1 MPIPRRTL
9 LSVALLG
16 AAMPAAAAAED
27 ARKAERALG
36 SPGAPQIVT
45 EWFSLTCSHCAAFA
59 LGTLPEIQA
68 RWIAP
73 GKLRWVFRDLPTD
86 QTALL
91 AAQVARYLPPDRYEA
106 FLNALFASQDR
117 WAFASAGR
125 SEDALW
131 TLANAAGMERATF
144 AKAAADTDLRNWI
157 LAQSMD
163 AEKRWHVDATPSFL
177 VNGKLYAGA
186 MTASEFASLLAS

>member
-1 MPIPRRTL
+1 MPIARRTL
-9 LSVALLG
+9 LSVAIMGLAL
-16 AAMPAAAAAED
+16 PAVAAAED
-27 ARKAERALG
+27 ARKAERSLG
-36 SPGAPQIVT
+36 SADASQTVT

-59 LGTLPEIQA
+59 LQTLPEIQA

-73 GKLRWVFRDLPTD
+73 GKLRWVFHDLPTD

-91 AAQVARYLPPDRYEA
+91 AAQVARYLPPDRYDA

-117 WAFASAGR
+117 WAFSSAGHP
-125 SEDALW
+125 EEQLW
-131 TLANAAGMERATF
+131 NLAKAAGMERSTF
-144 AKAAADTDLRNWI
+144 DKAAADTDLRNWI
-157 LAQSMD
+157 LAQAMD

-186 MTASEFASLLAS
+186 MTASQFAGILAS

>member
-16 AAMPAAAAAED
+16 AALPAVAAAED
-27 ARKAERALG
+27 ARKAERGLG

-144 AKAAADTDLRNWI
+144 AKATADTDLRNWI